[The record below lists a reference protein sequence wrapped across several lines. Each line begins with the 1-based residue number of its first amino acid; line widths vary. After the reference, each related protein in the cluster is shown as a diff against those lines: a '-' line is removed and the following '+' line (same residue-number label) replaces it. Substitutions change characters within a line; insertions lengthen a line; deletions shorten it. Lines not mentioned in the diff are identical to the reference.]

1 MDRKLIIPEDR
12 KSQLVKKLNIKKRKE
27 RLLKKEYEIRLAR
40 EDNNKFNEYVLLDE
54 KGDPIK
60 QWIGHVRWQTYIRRC
75 WDLRLN
81 PAIFSMWGHGKSSQ
95 IAIGTVLY
103 ELGRNTNLRVKLVC
117 NSDENAKKRAN
128 TLKNYIA
135 ESDKLHRVF
144 PHLRPSMNHWTSH
157 SFDVAGKIFS
167 EIDHSVESYG
177 VTSTI
182 IGGRADLIIFD
193 DVVDNNSETSA
204 AMRNT
209 VLNNCDSGFMS
220 RLEPEGKVVLIGTF
234 WHVDDY
240 YQEILKRPGWAC
252 LIQGVSEDFEYIE
265 EIDMK
270 GILK

>member
-1 MDRKLIIPEDR
+1 MDRKLIIPEDQ
-12 KSQLVKKLNIKKRKE
+12 KSQLAKKLKAKKRRERFLKE
-27 RLLKKEYEIRLAR
+27 EYKIRLAR

-60 QWIGHVRWQTYIRRC
+60 QWEGHVRWQTFIRRC
-75 WDLRLN
+75 WNMKLN

-95 IAIGTVLY
+95 IAIGTALF
-103 ELGRNTNLRVKLVC
+103 ELGRNINLRLKLVC
-117 NSDENAKKRAN
+117 NSDENAKKRAT

-144 PHLRPSMNHWTSH
+144 PHLRPSPNYWTTH

-177 VTSTI
+177 ITSTI
-182 IGGRADLIIFD
+182 VGGRADLIIFD

-204 AMRNT
+204 AMRST

-220 RLEPEGKVVLIGTF
+220 RLEPKGKVVLIGTF
-234 WHVDDY
+234 WHIEDY

-252 LIQGVSEDFEYIE
+252 LIQGVSEDFKYIE